1 MNLDDWRPSVKDIHD
16 MEQQWP
22 MASEQLSRELEVLRA
37 GIPELEKQFGLSG
50 PTITFAYMRGFL
62 LKSRLQYGMGAV
74 MDTEIMCAAAFAELT
89 RATRAEDDMSP
100 FERKYEE

>member
-1 MNLDDWRPSVKDIHD
+1 MNLDDWKPSVKDIHD

-22 MASEQLSRELEVLRA
+22 MASEQLNRELEALRA
-37 GIPELEKQFGLSG
+37 GIPELEKQFGLSA

-62 LKSRLQYGMGAV
+62 LKARLQYGMSSV
-74 MDTEIMCAAAFAELT
+74 IDTEIMCAAAFTELT
-89 RATRAEDDMSP
+89 RAPRAEDDMAS